1 MMVMEFL
8 GIAHVARR
16 VKEWSR
22 NDKAVSRVWEAEA
35 RRRKTHSICNGAA
48 PGERSS
54 RSCPQ
59 NLENKL
65 SKFGSN
71 NAGFRMVL

>member
-1 MMVMEFL
+1 MMVIEFL
-8 GIAHVARR
+8 GIAYVARR

-35 RRRKTHSICNGAA
+35 RRWKTICNGAA
-48 PGERSS
+48 PGVRSS